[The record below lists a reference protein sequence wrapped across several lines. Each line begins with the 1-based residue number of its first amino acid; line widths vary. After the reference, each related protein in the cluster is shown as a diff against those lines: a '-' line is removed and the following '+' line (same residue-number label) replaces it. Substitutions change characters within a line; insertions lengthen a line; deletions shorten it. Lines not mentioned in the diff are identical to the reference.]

1 MYQNAKSHKAYR
13 LPTRT
18 NTNMRSSQPSSLP
31 PTNGSYSKRN
41 STGNAA
47 RKSSR
52 SRKTRRRTI
61 LHEEYDEF
69 SLKRMSVDDV
79 DGMGAVPSSE
89 RREMRRPSM
98 SDLNEGVELTSCS
111 LVSSPSCVVM
121 CQCCCCCRCM

>member
-1 MYQNAKSHKAYR
+1 
-13 LPTRT
+13 
-18 NTNMRSSQPSSLP
+18 
-31 PTNGSYSKRN
+31 
-41 STGNAA
+41 
-47 RKSSR
+47 
-52 SRKTRRRTI
+52 
-61 LHEEYDEF
+61 
-69 SLKRMSVDDV
+69 MSVDDV